1 MSSLAWVFDL
11 ALGLVLGCLLILSA
25 PLWRKENE
33 YE

>member
-1 MSSLAWVFDL
+1 MSSLAWAFDL
-11 ALGLVLGCLLILSA
+11 ALGLLLAALLILSA